1 MAAGNNQHQPGALTI
16 FPEDQDQLRRYLLGQ
31 LAEADEEKV
40 ELRLLSDRA
49 FNEECDIV
57 VDEIAIRYVAG
68 GFAGKEKEQVE
79 QYFLRAP
86 ERRNKVRVISELLR
100 HSAATRS
107 EVLAVLAPARVTPG
121 ADRGVFARF
130 VRAWRTQ
137 PLMTGFATFAILIV
151 VVGVA
156 FLLRSGGPRPQTYAF
171 SLPSTEIERGPGES
185 TDAKSVKIPVGTTE
199 LHIQLQL
206 SSPQTQPKSYRAEF
220 VAPATPRDLP
230 VVSQDAGSV
239 VVAVPVTN
247 LKPDRYAIRLFAIS
261 ADGQED
267 RVPGSYIFRV
277 E

>member
-1 MAAGNNQHQPGALTI
+1 
-16 FPEDQDQLRRYLLGQ
+16 LLGR
-31 LAEADEEKV
+31 LNETDEEQV

-49 FNEECDIV
+49 FNEEYDIV

-86 ERRNKVRVISELLR
+86 ERRDKVRLMSELLR
-100 HSAATRS
+100 QSAATR
-107 EVLAVLAPARVTPG
+107 EEPVVATPARVAPVANPG
-121 ADRGVFARF
+121 LFARF
-130 VRAWRTQ
+130 SSAWRSQ
-137 PLMTGFATFAILIV
+137 PLMTGFATFAVLIV

-156 FLLRSGGPRPQTYAF
+156 FLLRSGGARPQTYAF
-171 SLPSTEIERGPGES
+171 SLPSTEVERGPGES
-185 TDAKSVKIPVGTTE
+185 TDPRSIKIPAGTTE

-206 SSPQTQPKSYRAEF
+206 SPPQTQPKSYRAEF

-230 VVSQDAGSV
+230 IVSQDAGSV
-239 VVAVPVTN
+239 VVAVPATN
-247 LKPDRYAIRLFAIS
+247 LKPDQYAIRLFAVS
-261 ADGQED
+261 ADGQEE

>member
-1 MAAGNNQHQPGALTI
+1 M
-16 FPEDQDQLRRYLLGQ
+16 LGR
-31 LAEADEEKV
+31 LNETDEEQV

-86 ERRNKVRVISELLR
+86 ERRDKVRVMSELLR
-100 HSAATRS
+100 QSAATRG
-107 EVLAVLAPARVTPG
+107 EEPAVATPVRVAPVANPG
-121 ADRGVFARF
+121 LFARF
-130 VRAWRTQ
+130 SNAWRSQ
-137 PLMTGFATFAILIV
+137 PLVTGFATFAVLIV
-151 VVGVA
+151 GVGIA

-185 TDAKSVKIPVGTTE
+185 TDPKSIKIPAGTTE

-206 SSPQTQPKSYRAEF
+206 SPPQTQPKSYRAEF

-230 VVSQDAGSV
+230 IVSQDAGSV
-239 VVAVPVTN
+239 VVAVPATN
-247 LKPDRYAIRLFAIS
+247 LKPDHYAIRLFAVS
-261 ADGQED
+261 ADGQEE